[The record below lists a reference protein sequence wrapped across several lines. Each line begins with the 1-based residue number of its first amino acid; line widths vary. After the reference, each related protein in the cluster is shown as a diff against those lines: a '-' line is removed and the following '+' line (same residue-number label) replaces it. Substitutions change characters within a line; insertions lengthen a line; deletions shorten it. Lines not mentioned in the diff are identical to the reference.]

1 MIGFG
6 GYNSVLEAK
15 NGGNQ
20 IMQNSRDQI
29 KFDVIRI
36 IADELDIAADAIKED
51 TSLQNDL
58 EADSL
63 DTINIGLAIGEK
75 FSILLDDETVQ
86 QFTEVKYI
94 IDNLVKILT

>member
-1 MIGFG
+1 
-6 GYNSVLEAK
+6 
-15 NGGNQ
+15 
-20 IMQNSRDQI
+20 MQNSRDQI

-36 IADELDIAADAIKED
+36 IADELEIAADAIKED

-63 DTINIGLAIGEK
+63 DTINIGLAIEEK

-86 QFTEVKYI
+86 KFTEVKYI
-94 IDNLVKILT
+94 IDNLAKILT

>member
-1 MIGFG
+1 MH
-6 GYNSVLEAK
+6 
-15 NGGNQ
+15 
-20 IMQNSRDQI
+20 NSRDQI

-36 IADELDIAADAIKED
+36 IAEELDIAPDAIEED

-63 DTINIGLAIGEK
+63 DTINIGLAIEET
-75 FSILLDDETVQ
+75 FSILLDDEAVQ

-94 IDNLVKILT
+94 IDNLVNILT

>member
-1 MIGFG
+1 
-6 GYNSVLEAK
+6 
-15 NGGNQ
+15 
-20 IMQNSRDQI
+20 MQNSRDQI
-29 KFDVIRI
+29 QFDVIRI
-36 IADELDIAADAIKED
+36 IAEELDIAPDAIKED

-63 DTINIGLAIGEK
+63 DTINIGLAIEEK

>member
-1 MIGFG
+1 
-6 GYNSVLEAK
+6 
-15 NGGNQ
+15 
-20 IMQNSRDQI
+20 MQNSRDQI

-36 IADELDIAADAIKED
+36 IADELEIAADAIKED

-63 DTINIGLAIGEK
+63 DTINIGLAIEEK
-75 FSILLDDETVQ
+75 FSILLDDEAVQ

>member
-1 MIGFG
+1 
-6 GYNSVLEAK
+6 
-15 NGGNQ
+15 
-20 IMQNSRDQI
+20 MQNSRDQI

-63 DTINIGLAIGEK
+63 DTINIGLAIEEK
-75 FSILLDDETVQ
+75 FSLLLDDETVQ

>member
-1 MIGFG
+1 
-6 GYNSVLEAK
+6 
-15 NGGNQ
+15 
-20 IMQNSRDQI
+20 MQNSRDQI

-36 IADELDIAADAIKED
+36 IADELEIAADAIKED

-63 DTINIGLAIGEK
+63 DTINIGLAIEEK
-75 FSILLDDETVQ
+75 FSLLLDNETVQ

-94 IDNLVKILT
+94 IDNLEKILT

>member
-1 MIGFG
+1 
-6 GYNSVLEAK
+6 
-15 NGGNQ
+15 
-20 IMQNSRDQI
+20 MQNSRDQI

-36 IADELDIAADAIKED
+36 IADELDIAPDAIKED

-63 DTINIGLAIGEK
+63 DTINIGLAIEEK
-75 FSILLDDETVQ
+75 FSILLDDEAVQ

>member
-1 MIGFG
+1 
-6 GYNSVLEAK
+6 
-15 NGGNQ
+15 
-20 IMQNSRDQI
+20 MQNSRDQI

-36 IADELDIAADAIKED
+36 IAEELDIAPDAIKED

-63 DTINIGLAIGEK
+63 DTINIGLAIEEK
-75 FSILLDDETVQ
+75 FSILLDDEAVQ

>member
-1 MIGFG
+1 
-6 GYNSVLEAK
+6 
-15 NGGNQ
+15 
-20 IMQNSRDQI
+20 MQNSRDQI

-36 IADELDIAADAIKED
+36 IADELDVAPDAIKED

-63 DTINIGLAIGEK
+63 DTINIGLAIEER

-86 QFTEVKYI
+86 QFTEVEYI

>member
-1 MIGFG
+1 
-6 GYNSVLEAK
+6 
-15 NGGNQ
+15 
-20 IMQNSRDQI
+20 MQNSRDQI

-63 DTINIGLAIGEK
+63 DTINIGLAIEEK
-75 FSILLDDETVQ
+75 FSLLLDDETVQ
-86 QFTEVKYI
+86 HFTEVKYI